1 MLDVV
6 NGVMGS
12 VIGVC
17 LIYLCVNIDQ
27 TLLYLTLVTIVI
39 DSLLSTPVTVYQWPP
54 SDVLQINN

>member
-6 NGVMGS
+6 NGVMGG

-39 DSLLSTPVTVYQWPP
+39 DSLLSTPVSVNQWPP